1 MDSVIL
7 AHGSGVDDLIVFAST
22 GVVVLAVRQVLLRR
36 RVPEDP
42 RSTAMTEPHPGE
54 AGNDDEER
62 DGLGDPAASHGSD
75 LDPRTGADDD
85 RPEPA
90 GGVAQPVTENR

>member
-1 MDSVIL
+1 
-7 AHGSGVDDLIVFAST
+7 
-22 GVVVLAVRQVLLRR
+22 
-36 RVPEDP
+36 
-42 RSTAMTEPHPGE
+42 MTEPHPGE

-75 LDPRTGADDD
+75 LDRRTGADD

-90 GGVAQPVTENR
+90 GGSLSRRPRTDRWWPTGRPGPAGAR

>member
-1 MDSVIL
+1 M
-7 AHGSGVDDLIVFAST
+7 
-22 GVVVLAVRQVLLRR
+22 
-36 RVPEDP
+36 
-42 RSTAMTEPHPGE
+42 STAMTEPHPGE

-90 GGVAQPVTENR
+90 GGSVSR

>member
-22 GVVVLAVRQVLLRR
+22 GVVVLTIRQVILRR

-42 RSTAMTEPHPGE
+42 EEHGSTEPNPGK
-54 AGNDDEER
+54 AGNDDEDR

-75 LDPRTGADDD
+75 LDPRTGADDH

-90 GGVAQPVTENR
+90 GGSLSR

>member
-22 GVVVLAVRQVLLRR
+22 GVVVLAVRQVILRR

-90 GGVAQPVTENR
+90 GGSLSR

>member
-22 GVVVLAVRQVLLRR
+22 SVVVIAVRHVLLRR

-42 RSTAMTEPHPGE
+42 RSPAMTEPHPGK
-54 AGNDDEER
+54 AGIDDEDR

-75 LDPRTGADDD
+75 LDPRTGADD

-90 GGVAQPVTENR
+90 GGSLSR

>member
-7 AHGSGVDDLIVFAST
+7 AHGSGVDDLVVFAST
-22 GVVVLAVRQVLLRR
+22 GVVVIAVRQVILRR

-42 RSTAMTEPHPGE
+42 RSPAMTEPHPGE
-54 AGNDDEER
+54 AGIDEDR

-75 LDPRTGADDD
+75 LDPRTDADHD

-90 GGVAQPVTENR
+90 GGSLSR

>member
-22 GVVVLAVRQVLLRR
+22 GVVVLTVRQVILRR
-36 RVPEDP
+36 RVPRTP

-54 AGNDDEER
+54 AGNDEER
-62 DGLGDPAASHGSD
+62 DGLGDPAASYGSD
-75 LDPRTGADDD
+75 LDSRTGADDD
-85 RPEPA
+85 RTA
-90 GGVAQPVTENR
+90 ADGVAQPVTEDR